1 MCGKNPSNSFYV
13 KLLFL
18 SYDVAPA
25 NERAYVLVLLRTDH
39 KKYNGKLVSQKKTIR
54 FQANRDYYFQIFVWI
69 DGF

>member
-25 NERAYVLVLLRTDH
+25 NERTYVLVLLRTDH
-39 KKYNGKLVSQKKTIR
+39 KKYNGKLTIELSVSQKKNNSVSS
-54 FQANRDYYFQIFVWI
+54 QS
-69 DGF
+69 